1 MLTTVSDEFMR
12 HIAGDSYR
20 QATTISVL
28 PDNILLEIFCLHK
41 ENDGT
46 PYYLPW
52 DWHLI
57 VQVCRRWREVV
68 FASPHSLDLRI
79 VCTSRTPAGK
89 NLAIWP
95 TLPIFIDFGYYSDRR
110 HGNNASSE
118 DNILTALKHV
128 DRVCDVRLRPTGS
141 ELERISTVMQQPF
154 PVLTSLHIISGGL
167 NVPVLPAEFLGGSA
181 PRLRN
186 IYMRRIPFP
195 ALPTLLLSTSDL
207 VTLHLEN
214 IPPTGYISTEAMI
227 VGLAVL
233 PRLTHFVIHFQS
245 ASPRSDRIQPPPA
258 IRTIL
263 PALTFFQFQGASEYL
278 EDLVYRIDAPQLNR
292 ILIRYLNQLIDFQ
305 VAQLSMFMDRSVGPK
320 LTSFR
325 HARVTFYSHLVTFR
339 TYGHANDSSPET
351 HHAITTV
358 LCQGMA
364 WHVSHMARVFSH
376 FSTTLSNVV
385 HLKLELKEDRK
396 LEGTDEVEWI
406 HLLHQF
412 PTVQTL
418 NVSHD
423 LSGHV
428 ALALEN
434 IARGTV
440 TEVLPSLDLVYLAG
454 QPASS
459 IEKFV
464 SARRLS
470 DCSVTVVETQ
480 TEFNEK
486 LKSYVSK

>member
-1 MLTTVSDEFMR
+1 
-12 HIAGDSYR
+12 
-20 QATTISVL
+20 
-28 PDNILLEIFCLHK
+28 
-41 ENDGT
+41 
-46 PYYLPW
+46 
-52 DWHLI
+52 
-57 VQVCRRWREVV
+57 
-68 FASPHSLDLRI
+68 
-79 VCTSRTPAGK
+79 
-89 NLAIWP
+89 
-95 TLPIFIDFGYYSDRR
+95 
-110 HGNNASSE
+110 
-118 DNILTALKHV
+118 
-128 DRVCDVRLRPTGS
+128 
-141 ELERISTVMQQPF
+141 MQQSF

-181 PRLRN
+181 PSLRN
-186 IYMRRIPFP
+186 IYMRCIPFP

-207 VTLHLEN
+207 VTLQLEN
-214 IPPTGYISTEAMI
+214 IPPTGYISTEVMI

-233 PRLTHFVIHFQS
+233 PRLIHFVIHFQS
-245 ASPRSDRIQPPPA
+245 ASPRPDGIQPSPP
-258 IRTIL
+258 IRTVL

-278 EDLVYRIDAPQLNR
+278 EDLVYRVDAPQLNR

-325 HARVTFYSHLVTFR
+325 HARVTFHSHLVTFR

-364 WHVSHMARVFSH
+364 WQVSHMARVFSH

-385 HLKLELKEDRK
+385 HLKLELEKDRK

-406 HLLHQF
+406 HLLHRL

-418 NVSHD
+418 HVSHD

-440 TEVLPSLDLVYLAG
+440 AEVLPSLDLIYLAG

-459 IEKFV
+459 IEEFV
-464 SARRLS
+464 AARRLS

-480 TEFNEK
+480 SEFNEK